1 MINSFNV
8 LDTIFDICS
17 KDDILLD
24 YLQANKKLS
33 GNQLLEELNK
43 KINREYQTAEIIK
56 PKDVPFI
63 SYYFMHAEKSKRN
76 WLVNVGDLYVDVYA
90 SSMYEVELIVTRF
103 RELMIDSNLG
113 MLLNYEGQHFS
124 GVNNVYKY
132 RLIYNPL
139 IDGE

>member
-63 SYYFMHAEKSKRN
+63 SYYFMHSEKSKRN
-76 WLVNVGDLYVDVYA
+76 WLVNIGDLYVDVYA

>member
-24 YLQANKKLS
+24 YLQVNKNLS

-63 SYYFMHAEKSKRN
+63 SYYFRHAE
-76 WLVNVGDLYVDVYA
+76 NV
-90 SSMYEVELIVTRF
+90 F
-103 RELMIDSNLG
+103 
-113 MLLNYEGQHFS
+113 
-124 GVNNVYKY
+124 
-132 RLIYNPL
+132 
-139 IDGE
+139 